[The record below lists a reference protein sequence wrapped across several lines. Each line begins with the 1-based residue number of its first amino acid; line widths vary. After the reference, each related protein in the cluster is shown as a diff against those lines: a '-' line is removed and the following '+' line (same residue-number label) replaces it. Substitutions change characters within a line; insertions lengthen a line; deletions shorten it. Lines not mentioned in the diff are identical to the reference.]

1 MDDMEELN
9 CIFWEEVESIGRMSI
24 EMKRHLALIIKE
36 ADKEI
41 SVVIMNKLDYI
52 EKWRWT
58 D

>member
-9 CIFWEEVESIGRMSI
+9 CIFREEVYSIGRMSI

-52 EKWRWT
+52 EK
-58 D
+58 